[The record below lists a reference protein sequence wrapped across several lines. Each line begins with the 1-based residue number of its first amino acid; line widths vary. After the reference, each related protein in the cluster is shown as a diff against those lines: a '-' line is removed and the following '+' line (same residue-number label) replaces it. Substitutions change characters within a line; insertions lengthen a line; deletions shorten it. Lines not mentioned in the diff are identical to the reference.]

1 MNTPGLLGRVNF
13 SSAGSLRLS
22 NLMLE
27 EMLDKWRRGARG
39 PLPQLTTVQLLNA
52 LVLIDEQGPVGRR
65 ALAQALQINDG
76 VTRGLLERLAEQGL
90 VEVSEGTGV
99 KLSKQGRETLQR
111 YLKQIAVRKI
121 KKLDET
127 ELVPGK
133 VSVGIHLA
141 KRYKPGITGVLQ
153 RDEAIKAGA
162 EGTLTIGVVNGKLS
176 IPPDNKRV
184 AELSTRED
192 IRIRELFHP
201 LENDLVIIGFGKD
214 ANRALSGAL
223 AAVLSLEKH

>member
-90 VEVSEGTGV
+90 VEVGEGTGV
-99 KLSKQGRETLQR
+99 KLSRQGRETLQR
-111 YLKQIAVRKI
+111 YLRQIAVRRI
-121 KKLDET
+121 RKLDET

-141 KRYKPGITGVLQ
+141 KRYRPGITGVLQ
-153 RDEAIKAGA
+153 RDEAIKVGA

-176 IPPDNKRV
+176 IPPDNKKV
-184 AELSTRED
+184 AELSPRED
-192 IRIRELFHP
+192 ARIRELFRP
-201 LENDLVIIGFGKD
+201 SENDLVIIGFGKD

-223 AAVLSLEKH
+223 AAVLSLEKR

>member
-1 MNTPGLLGRVNF
+1 LGRVNF
-13 SSAGSLRLS
+13 PLARSDWQSD
-22 NLMLE
+22 LMLG

-39 PLPQLTTVQLLNA
+39 PLPQLTPVQLLNA
-52 LVLIDEQGPVGRR
+52 LVLIDQEGPVGRR
-65 ALAQALQINDG
+65 ALAHALQVNDG

-90 VEVSEGTGV
+90 VEVGEGTGV
-99 KLSKQGRETLQR
+99 KLSRQGRETLQR
-111 YLKQIAVRKI
+111 YLKQIAVRRI
-121 KKLDET
+121 RKLDET

-141 KRYKPGITGVLQ
+141 KRYRPGITGVLQ
-153 RDEAIKAGA
+153 RDEAIKVGA

-176 IPPDNKRV
+176 IPPDNKKV
-184 AELSTRED
+184 AELSPRED
-192 IRIRELFHP
+192 ARIRELFRP
-201 LENDLVIIGFGKD
+201 SENDLVIIGFGKD